1 MQLNHA
7 SAAPPVPKLCRF
19 VMKYLCAP
27 LSNAEVARL
36 FDQMYLVEKANVSEP
51 KLKTLNNV
59 LMIRNIMMLCGKSF
73 HEFLEFELPQDVRDS
88 FNKAIGESIDKDG
101 STDDDV
107 LGRDEEK
114 LFLEIKKLDWER
126 MHGNN

>member
-1 MQLNHA
+1 
-7 SAAPPVPKLCRF
+7 
-19 VMKYLCAP
+19 MKYLCAP